1 MKEIGDI
8 DDHDNVLISLTF
20 PSGSLGCIDLS
31 RFANYG
37 YDQRLEV
44 FGAKG
49 MVQVK
54 NVNPDN
60 TGEDCQEII
69 DYSKLCQSA
78 TPPRAPARSPCSTPS
93 PRATPTATSRSSTT
107 SWISFRFSQ

>member
-1 MKEIGDI
+1 MSALIQVYTTANSLMKEIGEI

-20 PSGSLGCIDLS
+20 PSGSLGSIDLS

-49 MVQVK
+49 MLQVK

-60 TGEDCQEII
+60 TGENKGGSHQKKSI
-69 DYSKLCQSA
+69 K
-78 TPPRAPARSPCSTPS
+78 
-93 PRATPTATSRSSTT
+93 SRWTT
-107 SWISFRFSQ
+107 NQ

>member
-1 MKEIGDI
+1 MTTLLIAVSGMEIGDI

-20 PSGSLGCIDLS
+20 PSGSLGSIDLS

-49 MVQVK
+49 MLQAK
-54 NVNPDN
+54 NEFPDGKGKIL
-60 TGEDCQEII
+60 TGPE
-69 DYSKLCQSA
+69 
-78 TPPRAPARSPCSTPS
+78 T
-93 PRATPTATSRSSTT
+93 
-107 SWISFRFSQ
+107 